1 MAPATLSAKSVSKKE
16 LDLTAEF
23 TASLPQDSAVAV
35 MLQNV
40 VDAISRGD
48 DVSFLLTK
56 DELTPNQASRLLNVS
71 RPYLLKVM
79 DRGLLEF
86 RNVGRDR
93 RIAVSDLLDYVE
105 RQERG
110 NARVQ
115 ELLSTRAHSDAQ
127 VRDEAATLDEGDL
140 SELDSLLS

>member
-1 MAPATLSAKSVSKKE
+1 MAPMTLSAKSVSKKE

-23 TASLPQDSAVAV
+23 AASLPQDSVIAV

-48 DVSFLLTK
+48 DVSFLLNK
-56 DELTPNQASRLLNVS
+56 DELTPNEASRLLNVS

-79 DRGLLEF
+79 DRGLLQF

-93 RIAVSDLLDYVE
+93 RIAVSDLLDYVD
-105 RQERG
+105 RQGRG

-127 VRDEAATLDEGDL
+127 VRDEAAMLNEGDL